1 MSSIVESESLDH
13 NDIVD
18 FNDIDSSDDN
28 DSNEDK
34 VQKFKFLKVNQ
45 KYEVWGIDGPFPSN
59 DKNKNFYVLLIS
71 EFGSKETF
79 TVYSTNMLAEYIDGR
94 KSKKKINFTVAEKN
108 GKKYPIIEGYRKRR
122 NWTVLE

>member
-1 MSSIVESESLDH
+1 MSVIVESESL
-13 NDIVD
+13 D
-18 FNDIDSSDDN
+18 FNDIDSSDDS
-28 DSNEDK
+28 DFNEDK
-34 VQKFKFLKVNQ
+34 VQKFKFLKVNH
-45 KYEVWGIDGPFPSN
+45 KYEVWKFDGPFPSN
-59 DKNKNFYVLLIS
+59 YIKNYKNKNFYVLLIS

-108 GKKYPIIEGYRKRR
+108 GKKNPIIEGYKKTR